1 MNTTTESL
9 VSIVDGKPATSS
21 NIVAE
26 RFGKRH
32 GDVLRAIKRLECSPE
47 FIQRNFASNEFVDA
61 IGRKLPCFT
70 ITRDGFMFLA
80 MGFTGAEA
88 AQWKESY
95 IAAFNAMEAQIQPAA
110 IPYAVGPHDAL
121 NATQAEQLRATLKV
135 ACDKLPKA
143 EQGAFMR
150 KGWSKMKSHF
160 GVSYR
165 DIPQRE
171 FTEALSLAG
180 RHAAEWE
187 VVEEVKP
194 ERRQLLVE
202 RGGVTTVVDA
212 SHHNLV
218 RTDRVDALRRD
229 FKAMQDA
236 MAEMSHRMRICFG
249 EINASDLIEPLTVN
263 LDQTII
269 GMPAQRRAA

>member
-1 MNTTTESL
+1 MNTTIESL
-9 VSIVDGKPATSS
+9 VSIIDGKPATTS
-21 NIVAE
+21 NIVAA
-26 RFGKRH
+26 RFGKQH
-32 GDVLRAIKRLECSPE
+32 KTVLRAIKNLKCSPE
-47 FIQRNFASNEFVDA
+47 FNQHNFAPVESRDEKGEQRPSFV
-61 IGRKLPCFT
+61 

-95 IAAFNAMEAQIQPAA
+95 IAAFNAMEAQIQPAT
-110 IPYAVGPHDAL
+110 IPYAVGSHDAL
-121 NATQAEQLRATLKV
+121 NAAQAEQLRATLKV

-187 VVEEVKP
+187 LEDEPKP

-218 RTDRVDALRRD
+218 HTDRVDALRRD

-236 MAEMSHRMRICFG
+236 LAEMSHRMRICFG
-249 EINASDLIEPLTVN
+249 DINASDLIEPLTVN
-263 LDQTII
+263 LDQAIV